1 MASAVEESFA
11 SGYPTE
17 LRGDIARYHKFRAR
31 WLGNDPASYATIY
44 RMLAATDLTGEL
56 GRIKCPVLVIGGKY
70 DRTRPPATAEPVAR
84 AIPGAQFKILESGHY
99 MSTQTPELVAAA
111 IAEFLDQAGV

>member
-1 MASAVEESFA
+1 
-11 SGYPTE
+11 
-17 LRGDIARYHKFRAR
+17 
-31 WLGNDPASYATIY
+31 
-44 RMLAATDLTGEL
+44 
-56 GRIKCPVLVIGGKY
+56 VIGGKF

-111 IAEFLDQAGV
+111 IAKFLDEVGA